1 MGTCIH
7 CGKPAGLFRS
17 RHDACE
23 ARAQRRQAELLQRKV
38 DLQRQVAAAIVDPT
52 QHEALR
58 ALVEKETGAGD
69 LDAHTI
75 RGAIAEGW
83 RRSVE
88 RCLEDGILDATEE
101 RQLMRLKSAYELT
114 EEDLDVNGAHTRVVH
129 AAVIRDLLNDIVPQ
143 RILLDGPV
151 PVNLQKGEKVV
162 WMFPRCHYLED
173 KTKRELQGA
182 SQGASIR
189 VMKGVYYRV
198 GAFKGTPV
206 YTTHRVHVDTGTVV
220 VTDKHIY
227 FTGPQKSFR
236 VPYTKIVAF
245 LPFDDGFGFV
255 RDAQT
260 AKPQVFRTGD
270 GWFAQNLVVNLGRLA
285 GG

>member
-38 DLQRQVAAAIVDPT
+38 DLQRQVASAIVDPD

-58 ALVEKETGAGD
+58 ALVEKESGAGD
-69 LDAHTI
+69 LDPDAI

-88 RCLEDGILDATEE
+88 RCLEDGILDAAEE
-101 RQLMRLKSAYELT
+101 RQLMRLKSAYALT

-129 AAVIRDLLNDIVPQ
+129 AAVVRDLLNDIVPQ
-143 RILLDGPV
+143 RLHLDGPA

-162 WMFPRCHYLED
+162 WMFHRCDYLED
-173 KTKRELQGA
+173 KTKREMKGA

-206 YTTHRVHVDTGTVV
+206 YTTHRVHVDTGTMV

-227 FTGPQKSFR
+227 FTGPRKSFR

-255 RDAQT
+255 RDTQT